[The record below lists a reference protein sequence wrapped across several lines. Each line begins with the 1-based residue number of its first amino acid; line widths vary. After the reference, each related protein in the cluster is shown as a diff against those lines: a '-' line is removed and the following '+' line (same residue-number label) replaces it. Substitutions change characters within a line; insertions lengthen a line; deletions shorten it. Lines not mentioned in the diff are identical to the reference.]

1 MRIGILGI
9 GILEVGILEMDILVG
24 NGHTSKK

>member
-24 NGHTSKK
+24 NGHTSEK